1 MQPKLKTSR
10 GGIRLPMGIGGS
22 DTLHTAPLPESAT
35 LYLDCP
41 AGVIARPSVAVGD
54 TVRRF
59 SLLASPAGE
68 LGTPVYSPICG
79 RVSRIGEDGTGRPT
93 VTVTTDGGD
102 AAERIAPVSRPLGE
116 LSADE
121 IIALARGAGIICRSG
136 LPMWKNIELSVGA
149 AHTLIISA
157 LTSDPL
163 DRSLLTLAAC
173 KPEALLCGVKIIQ
186 RALGIRRAAVVVPE
200 RGTAALSRL
209 RAAAAADDSAE
220 LFRFI
225 TATEI
230 YPMHE
235 DAQLIYALAG
245 PAMPDGAHPSDI
257 GYAVFDAASCTA
269 LFETYATGAPCT
281 RSAVTVTGDCVRSSA
296 TVLAA
301 TGTPIA
307 SLESAAGGL
316 RKRALRIVRGGR
328 MIGSIA
334 AADDALEQCTGLVQ
348 FSGRLETRAETD
360 CIRCGRCVSVCP
372 HNLAPLYLS
381 MFGVQN
387 RFDRC
392 EKYHIE
398 SCSGCGCCDYVCPSG
413 IPLTENIISAR
424 DRMKS
429 RGGDT
434 KIGIGHDDAGENGG
448 EHSIAPA
455 DDNADK
461 PQETGKTARK
471 SARKGKRAER

>member
-10 GGIRLPMGIGGS
+10 GGIRLPMSIGGV
-22 DTLHTAPLPESAT
+22 DRLHTAPLPETAA

-41 AGVIARPSVAVGD
+41 AGRIAEPAVHEGD
-54 TVRRF
+54 TVCRY
-59 SLLASPAGE
+59 SLLASPIGE
-68 LGTPVYSPICG
+68 IGTPVYSSISG
-79 RVSRIGEDGTGRPT
+79 RVARIGEDDGGRPVIIISSDGTGK
-93 VTVTTDGGD
+93 
-102 AAERIAPVSRPLGE
+102 AEAHSHVPRPLGE
-116 LSADE
+116 LTAEE
-121 IIALARGAGIICRSG
+121 IVALARGAGIICRSG

-173 KPEALLCGVKIIQ
+173 KPEALLCGIKIIQ
-186 RALGIRRAAVVVPE
+186 RALGIRRAAVVIPE
-200 RGTAALSRL
+200 RGASALSRL
-209 RAAAAADDSAE
+209 RTAAAEDGSAE

-257 GYAVFDAASCTA
+257 GYAVFDSASCAA
-269 LFETYATGAPCT
+269 LFEMYATGEPCVDT
-281 RSAVTVTGDCVRSSA
+281 AVTVTGDCVRCSA
-296 TVLAA
+296 TALAA
-301 TGTPIA
+301 IGTPIA
-307 SLESAAGGL
+307 SLESIAGGL
-316 RKRALRIVRGGR
+316 RKRALRTVRGGR

-334 AADDALEQCTGLVQ
+334 SQEDSLEQCTGLVQ

-360 CIRCGRCVSVCP
+360 CIHCGRCVSVCP

-381 MFGVQN
+381 MYGKRDGFN
-387 RFDRC
+387 KCR
-392 EKYHIE
+392 KYHIE

-424 DRMKS
+424 DRMNSAVGNGASTHMPRAENAAEVRSSDK
-429 RGGDT
+429 
-434 KIGIGHDDAGENGG
+434 AGVNKQG
-448 EHSIAPA
+448 ET
-455 DDNADK
+455 NK
-461 PQETGKTARK
+461 K
-471 SARKGKRAER
+471 RKGKRAGR

>member
-79 RVSRIGEDGTGRPT
+79 RVSRIGEDGTRPT

-209 RAAAAADDSAE
+209 RAAAAADGSAE

-257 GYAVFDAASCTA
+257 GYAVFDAASCAA

-307 SLESAAGGL
+307 YRSRRTYDRQHSCRRRCARAVHGTCSVFGQARDARGDRLHPLRQMCFGLPAQSCAAVSVDVRRAKSLRPL
-316 RKRALRIVRGGR
+316 RKISSRVVQRLR
-328 MIGSIA
+328 
-334 AADDALEQCTGLVQ
+334 LL
-348 FSGRLETRAETD
+348 RLCMSVGHPAYREYYLRPRPYEKQRRRYKDRHRTR
-360 CIRCGRCVSVCP
+360 RCG
-372 HNLAPLYLS
+372 
-381 MFGVQN
+381 
-387 RFDRC
+387 
-392 EKYHIE
+392 
-398 SCSGCGCCDYVCPSG
+398 
-413 IPLTENIISAR
+413 
-424 DRMKS
+424 
-429 RGGDT
+429 
-434 KIGIGHDDAGENGG
+434 
-448 EHSIAPA
+448 
-455 DDNADK
+455 
-461 PQETGKTARK
+461 
-471 SARKGKRAER
+471 